1 MSRIGK
7 RNIII
12 PKNIIIKITNNVI
25 YVTGPLGKLS
35 LQIRGDL
42 KIERAD
48 KKITIKR
55 IDHKI
60 TRTENKKSNK
70 SLHGLYRMLINN
82 MIIGVL
88 YGFKKELELK
98 GVGYKVALD
107 NDKKVL
113 AFNLG
118 YSHNIVMNFPKDL
131 RVEIKHETNQNPLI
145 ILRSYDKQLL
155 GIFAAKIRSLRKPDP
170 YKGKGIR
177 YINEYII
184 KKAGKT
190 TVK

>member
-12 PKNIIIKITNNVI
+12 PKNILIKMKNNVI

-42 KIERAD
+42 KIERAENQ
-48 KKITIKR
+48 ITIKR
-55 IDHKI
+55 I
-60 TRTENKKSNK
+60 ENNKYNK

-88 YGFKKELELK
+88 YGFKKELEVK

-107 NDKKVL
+107 NEKKVL
-113 AFNLG
+113 EFNLG
-118 YSHNIVMNFPKDL
+118 YSHNIVMNVPKEL
-131 RVEIKHETNQNPLI
+131 KVEITNETNQKTRI
-145 ILRSYDKQLL
+145 ILMSYDKQLL

>member
-7 RNIII
+7 RNIPIQ
-12 PKNIIIKITNNVI
+12 KNILIKIKNNVI
-25 YVTGPLGKLS
+25 YVTGPLGTLS
-35 LQIRGDL
+35 IKIIGDL
-42 KIERAD
+42 QLEREENNLKINILAN
-48 KKITIKR
+48 
-55 IDHKI
+55 
-60 TRTENKKSNK
+60 NKYNK
-70 SLHGLYRMLINN
+70 SLQGLYRMLINN

-107 NDKKVL
+107 KEKKVL
-113 AFNLG
+113 EFNLG
-118 YSHNIVMNFPKDL
+118 YSHKIVMNFPKEL
-131 RVEIKHETNQNPLI
+131 KVEIKNDNRLI
-145 ILRSYDKQLL
+145 LMSYDKQLL

>member
-12 PKNIIIKITNNVI
+12 PKNILIKMKNNVI
-25 YVTGPLGKLS
+25 YVTGPLGKLY
-35 LQIRGDL
+35 LKIRGDL
-42 KIERAD
+42 KIERAENQ
-48 KKITIKR
+48 ITIKR
-55 IDHKI
+55 IENQI
-60 TRTENKKSNK
+60 TRTENNKSNK

-113 AFNLG
+113 EFNLG

-131 RVEIKHETNQNPLI
+131 RVEIKNETNQKTRL

>member
-7 RNIII
+7 RNIFL
-12 PKNIIIKITNNVI
+12 PKNILMKIKNNVI
-25 YVTGPLGKLS
+25 SVTGPLGKLS
-35 LQIRGDL
+35 IKIIGDI
-42 KIERAD
+42 KIEIAEN
-48 KKITIKR
+48 KLTIKR
-55 IDHKI
+55 L
-60 TRTENKKSNK
+60 ENNKYNK

-107 NDKKVL
+107 NEKKVL
-113 AFNLG
+113 EFNLG

-131 RVEIKHETNQNPLI
+131 TVEIKNETRM
-145 ILRSYDKQLL
+145 ILMSYDKQLL

>member
-1 MSRIGK
+1 MSRLGN

-12 PKNIIIKITNNVI
+12 PKNILIKLKKNVI
-25 YVTGPLGKLS
+25 SVTGPLGTIYMKR
-35 LQIRGDL
+35 IGEL
-42 KIERAD
+42 KIELEE
-48 KKITIKR
+48 KKLTIQR
-55 IDHKI
+55 I
-60 TRTENKKSNK
+60 ENNKYNK

-107 NDKKVL
+107 NEKKVL
-113 AFNLG
+113 EFHLG
-118 YSHNIVMNFPKDL
+118 YSHNIVMNLPKEL
-131 RVEIKHETNQNPLI
+131 KVEIKNEKNQNTRM

-177 YINEYII
+177 YINEYIL

>member
-12 PKNIIIKITNNVI
+12 PKNILIKIKKNVI

-35 LQIRGDL
+35 LKIIGHL
-42 KIERAD
+42 KIERAEN
-48 KKITIKR
+48 KITITIKR
-55 IDHKI
+55 I
-60 TRTENKKSNK
+60 ENNNKYNK

-88 YGFKKELELK
+88 YGYKKELEMK

-107 NDKKVL
+107 NEKKVL
-113 AFNLG
+113 EFNLG
-118 YSHNIVMNFPKDL
+118 YSHNIVMNFPKNL
-131 RVEIKHETNQNPLI
+131 RVEIKTETNQNTRI
-145 ILRSYDKQLL
+145 ILMSYDKQLL

-170 YKGKGIR
+170 YKEKGIR

>member
-1 MSRIGK
+1 MSRLGN
-7 RNIII
+7 RTIII
-12 PKNIIIKITNNVI
+12 PKNILIKLKKNVI
-25 YVTGPLGKLS
+25 SVTGPLGTISMK
-35 LQIRGDL
+35 IIGEL
-42 KIERAD
+42 KIE
-48 KKITIKR
+48 IE
-55 IDHKI
+55 
-60 TRTENKKSNK
+60 ENKLTIQRIENNK

-82 MIIGVL
+82 MILGVL

-107 NDKKVL
+107 NEKKVL
-113 AFNLG
+113 EFHLG
-118 YSHNIVMNFPKDL
+118 YSHNIVMNLPKEL
-131 RVEIKHETNQNPLI
+131 KVEIKNENNKNTRI

-177 YINEYII
+177 YINEYIL

>member
-7 RNIII
+7 RHILI
-12 PKNIIIKITNNVI
+12 PKNILIKLKKNVI
-25 YVTGPLGKLS
+25 YVTGPLGTLYLK
-35 LQIRGDL
+35 IRGDL
-42 KIERAD
+42 KIEFEAN
-48 KKITIKR
+48 KITIKR
-55 IDHKI
+55 IE
-60 TRTENKKSNK
+60 TNKYNK

-107 NDKKVL
+107 NEKKVL
-113 AFNLG
+113 EFNLG
-118 YSHNIVMNFPKDL
+118 YSHNIVMTLPKDL
-131 RVEIKHETNQNPLI
+131 KVEIKNEQNKNTR
-145 ILRSYDKQLL
+145 ILLMSYDKQLL
-155 GIFAAKIRSLRKPDP
+155 GIYAAKIRSLRKPDP

-184 KKAGKT
+184 KKAGKKT
-190 TVK
+190 AK

>member
-12 PKNIIIKITNNVI
+12 PKNILIQMKNNVI

-42 KIERAD
+42 KIERAENQ
-48 KKITIKR
+48 ITIKR
-55 IDHKI
+55 I
-60 TRTENKKSNK
+60 ENNKYNK

-88 YGFKKELELK
+88 YGFKKELEVK

-107 NDKKVL
+107 NEKKVL
-113 AFNLG
+113 EFHLG
-118 YSHNIVMNFPKDL
+118 YSHNIVMNVPKEL
-131 RVEIKHETNQNPLI
+131 KVEITNETNQKTRI
-145 ILRSYDKQLL
+145 ILMSYDKQLL

>member
-1 MSRIGK
+1 MSRLGN
-7 RNIII
+7 RTIII
-12 PKNIIIKITNNVI
+12 PKNILIKLKKNVI
-25 YVTGPLGKLS
+25 SVTGPLGTISMK
-35 LQIRGDL
+35 IIGEL
-42 KIERAD
+42 KIE
-48 KKITIKR
+48 IE
-55 IDHKI
+55 
-60 TRTENKKSNK
+60 ENKLTIQRIENNKYNK

-82 MIIGVL
+82 MIIGVF

-107 NDKKVL
+107 KEKKVL
-113 AFNLG
+113 EFHLG
-118 YSHNIVMNFPKDL
+118 YSHNIVMNLPKEL
-131 RVEIKHETNQNPLI
+131 KVEIKNEKNQNTMI
-145 ILRSYDKQLL
+145 IFRSYDKQLL

-177 YINEYII
+177 YINEYIL

>member
-12 PKNIIIKITNNVI
+12 PKNIIIKIKKNVI
-25 YVTGPLGKLS
+25 SVTGPLGKLS
-35 LQIRGDL
+35 LKIRGDL
-42 KIERAD
+42 KIERAENQ
-48 KKITIKR
+48 ITIKR
-55 IDHKI
+55 I
-60 TRTENKKSNK
+60 ENKKSNK

-88 YGFKKELELK
+88 YGYKKELELK

-107 NDKKVL
+107 NEKQVL
-113 AFNLG
+113 EFNLG

-131 RVEIKHETNQNPLI
+131 KVEIKNETNQNTRI
-145 ILRSYDKQLL
+145 ILMSYDKQLL
-155 GIFAAKIRSLRKPDP
+155 GIFAAQIRSLRKPDP

>member
-12 PKNIIIKITNNVI
+12 PKNILIKIKNKVI

-35 LQIRGDL
+35 LKIRGNL
-42 KIERAD
+42 KIERAEN
-48 KKITIKR
+48 KITIKR
-55 IDHKI
+55 
-60 TRTENKKSNK
+60 RENNKYNKYNK

-107 NDKKVL
+107 NEKKVL
-113 AFNLG
+113 EFNLG

-131 RVEIKHETNQNPLI
+131 KVEIKNEMNKNPRI
-145 ILRSYDKQLL
+145 ILMSYDKQLL

-184 KKAGKT
+184 KKAGKS

>member
-7 RNIII
+7 RTIII
-12 PKNIIIKITNNVI
+12 PHNILIKINKNVL
-25 YVTGPLGKLS
+25 YVTGPLGTLDMKLIGD
-35 LQIRGDL
+35 LQIENEDN
-42 KIERAD
+42 
-48 KKITIKR
+48 KITIKR
-55 IDHKI
+55 IYN
-60 TRTENKKSNK
+60 NKYNK
-70 SLHGLYRMLINN
+70 SIHGLYRMLIKN
-82 MIIGVL
+82 MIRGVL

-107 NDKKVL
+107 NDKQFL

-118 YSHNIVMNFPKDL
+118 YSHNIVINLPKEL
-131 RVEIKHETNQNPLI
+131 KVEIQNEKNQNTRL
-145 ILRSYDKQLL
+145 ILRSYDKQFL

-190 TVK
+190 TVKSK

>member
-12 PKNIIIKITNNVI
+12 PKNILIQIKNNVI

-35 LQIRGDL
+35 LQIRGEL
-42 KIERAD
+42 KIERAEN
-48 KKITIKR
+48 KITIKR
-55 IDHKI
+55 I
-60 TRTENKKSNK
+60 ENNKYNK

-88 YGFKKELELK
+88 YGFKKDLELK

-107 NDKKVL
+107 NENKVL
-113 AFNLG
+113 EFNLG

-131 RVEIKHETNQNPLI
+131 KVEIKNETNQKTRI
-145 ILRSYDKQLL
+145 ILMSYDKQLL

-190 TVK
+190 NVK

>member
-12 PKNIIIKITNNVI
+12 PKNILIQIKNNVI

-35 LQIRGDL
+35 LKIRGEL
-42 KIERAD
+42 KIERAEN
-48 KKITIKR
+48 KITIKR
-55 IDHKI
+55 I
-60 TRTENKKSNK
+60 ENNKYNK

-88 YGFKKELELK
+88 YGFKKDLELK

-107 NDKKVL
+107 NEKKVL
-113 AFNLG
+113 EFNLG

-131 RVEIKHETNQNPLI
+131 KVEIKNETNQKTRI
-145 ILRSYDKQLL
+145 ILMSYDKQLL

-190 TVK
+190 NVK

>member
-7 RNIII
+7 RTIII
-12 PKNIIIKITNNVI
+12 PNKIFIKIKKNVI
-25 YVTGPLGKLS
+25 YVTGPLGTLS
-35 LQIRGDL
+35 IKIIGDL
-42 KIERAD
+42 KIEIEE
-48 KKITIKR
+48 KKITITR
-55 IDHKI
+55 I
-60 TRTENKKSNK
+60 ENNKYNK

-107 NDKKVL
+107 NENKFL
-113 AFNLG
+113 EFNLG

-131 RVEIKHETNQNPLI
+131 KVEITNEKNQNPR
-145 ILRSYDKQLL
+145 ILLMSYDKQLL

-190 TVK
+190 TGKENS

>member
-12 PKNIIIKITNNVI
+12 PKNIIINLKNNVMS
-25 YVTGPLGKLS
+25 VTGPLGKLS
-35 LQIRGDL
+35 LKIRGDL
-42 KIERAD
+42 KIEREEN
-48 KKITIKR
+48 KITIKR
-55 IDHKI
+55 
-60 TRTENKKSNK
+60 RENNKYNK

-88 YGFKKELELK
+88 DGFKTELELK

-107 NDKKVL
+107 NDNQVL
-113 AFNLG
+113 EFNLG
-118 YSHNIVMNFPKDL
+118 YSHNIVMNFPKAL
-131 RVEIKHETNQNPLI
+131 KVEIKNETNQKTRI
-145 ILRSYDKQLL
+145 ILMSYDKQLL
-155 GIFAAKIRSLRKPDP
+155 GIFAAQIRSLRKPDP